1 MRTTL
6 DIADDVLFV
15 AKDFARRDGKTV
27 GQVVSE
33 LARKALLAP
42 VLTPAGTG
50 SGLSVPESEHTQR
63 LRQMGIAPLPRRGQT
78 VTNEAVNALREQEG
92 V

>member
-33 LARKALLAP
+33 LARRALLSP
-42 VLTPAGTG
+42 VLPIAKAE
-50 SGLSVPESEHTQR
+50 SGLSVPESEHTHR
-63 LRQMGIAPLPRRGQT
+63 LRQMGITPLPRRGQT

>member
-33 LARKALLAP
+33 LARKALLLP
-42 VLTPAGTG
+42 PAGTG
-50 SGLSVPESEHTQR
+50 SGLSGPESEHTQR

>member
-27 GQVVSE
+27 GQVLSD
-33 LARKALLAP
+33 LARQAMQTP
-42 VLTPAGTG
+42 V
-50 SGLSVPESEHTQR
+50 SVPAEQVPEPQSAHSER
-63 LRQMGIAPLPRRGQT
+63 LRQIGIVPLPRRGHA

-92 V
+92 I

>member
-33 LARKALLAP
+33 LARRALLA
-42 VLTPAGTG
+42 PAGTG